1 MEIFILLAL
10 IFLNGLFVMSEIAL
24 VSARKSRL
32 ENMANKGDETARKAL
47 DLANN
52 PEVFL
57 SAAQIG
63 ITLITILTGLYSGE
77 RFGKYLQPSI
87 EKIELLR
94 PHAQTISITIIVI
107 IVTFLSIIFG
117 ELIPKRIGL
126 LKAEKIARVVALPVL
141 YFSKATHPFVWL
153 LNKTSNL
160 FLRILRIKS
169 TADNSVT
176 EEEIKAIIS
185 EGTEQGAI
193 EEVEQEIIE
202 RVFHLSDR
210 NITSLMTHR
219 SDIIWFDMN
228 DTEDSIRDKIINEPH
243 SVYPICDKDLDNIKG
258 MVSLKDLYVTN
269 DFTAFKSILKPAIFV
284 PENITA
290 YRLLERFKQQRVT
303 STFIVDEYGTLQ
315 GMITL
320 NDILTALVGEM
331 PQPDEDYYEIVK
343 RKDGSFLIDAQ
354 IPFYNF
360 LSHFYKT
367 EWISEVEQEFDT
379 LAGFILYQLE
389 RIPHIGDTFE
399 WKGFQFEIIDMD
411 AQRIDK
417 VLVTASDEIL
427 DDMEEESEE
436 DES

>member
-10 IFLNGLFVMSEIAL
+10 IFVNGLFVMSEIAL

-32 ENMANKGDETARKAL
+32 ENLANKGDETARRAL

-52 PEVFL
+52 PELFL

-63 ITLITILTGLYSGE
+63 ITLIAILTGVYSGE
-77 RFGKYLQPSI
+77 RFGRYLQPSI
-87 EKIELLR
+87 EKIEIAR
-94 PHAQTISITIIVI
+94 PYAQTISTTIIVI
-107 IVTFLSIIFG
+107 IVTFLSIVFG

-126 LKAEKIARVVALPVL
+126 IKAEKIARLVALPVL
-141 YFSKATHPFVWL
+141 YFSRATHPFVWL
-153 LNKTSNL
+153 LNRTSNL
-160 FLRILRIKS
+160 FLKILNVKS
-169 TADNSVT
+169 TSDNNVT

-185 EGTEQGAI
+185 EGTEQGTI

-219 SDIIWFDMN
+219 SDIIWFDLN
-228 DTEDSIRDKIINEPH
+228 DTEDSIRDKIIKEPH

-258 MVSLKDLYVTN
+258 NVTLKDLYVTN
-269 DFTAFKSILKPAIFV
+269 DFTAFKSIMKPAVFV

-303 STFIVDEYGTLQ
+303 SCFIVDEYGSLQ

-320 NDILTALVGEM
+320 NDILQAIVGEM
-331 PQPDEDYYEIVK
+331 PQPDDDYYEIVK
-343 RKDGSFLIDAQ
+343 RKDGTYLVDAQ

-360 LSHFYKT
+360 LSYFSRA
-367 EWISEVEQEFDT
+367 EWMSEVEQEFDT
-379 LAGFILYQLE
+379 LAGFILHQLE
-389 RIPHIGDTFE
+389 RIPHIGDTME

-417 VLVTASDEIL
+417 VLVSASDEIKE
-427 DDMEEESEE
+427 DMEDNEE
-436 DES
+436 DEA